1 MTPDQQLVIDSFVDQ
16 RRQLSIDPSPNA
28 QSILSNS
35 HSSIP
40 LPPTTFNPCTTACS
54 SASTSRALS
63 TAEIAGTATTSS
75 EIFDLTR
82 AKLERAA
89 QGHLTGRR
97 GPNGLR
103 ELVLLSNV
111 FGRTIP
117 TQRPPEVDAE
127 QQRLQLELT
136 RKQEEERWLNSV
148 LDEMLEDPDDEDDD
162 FVAIYVAD
170 PNVSDSGFLEQDPH
184 AFVADQGGGRDE
196 VTFDLDRE
204 KQKQPLLKPHTAKR
218 PAAANDD
225 EPTLSLEGLSLS
237 PPRSPPI
244 DLPLI
249 ASSRPLTLEEDYS
262 SSPPFDPPPL
272 TPDSTPPGP
281 GAASDL
287 LATSTES
294 FAEIDSFQWVSDR
307 SSARGLLALDLS
319 RLTVAA
325 PKPPLS
331 PKPHKPFPEK
341 LFSLHPRS
349 EFSSIH
355 VPPLSGPSLW
365 GDSDAASR
373 PPRSSSVPARLP
385 PSPPSFTSYRT
396 TGIVKSFYDCIDF
409 GISGYPLPPSFP
421 AAEEPM
427 PTRE

>member
-16 RRQLSIDPSPNA
+16 RRQLSIDRSPNT
-28 QSILSNS
+28 QSILSNNDP
-35 HSSIP
+35 SI
-40 LPPTTFNPCTTACS
+40 PPTTFDACIAS
-54 SASTSRALS
+54 TSASTSQTILNPA
-63 TAEIAGTATTSS
+63 AGAATTSS

-89 QGHLTGRR
+89 QGHLTGHR

-117 TQRPPEVDAE
+117 THRPPQIDEE
-127 QQRLQLELT
+127 QQRLQIELT

-184 AFVADQGGGRDE
+184 SLVADQGGGGSRDE
-196 VTFDLDRE
+196 ILFDLDRE
-204 KQKQPLLKPHTAKR
+204 QQKPKLNLEPDATDA
-218 PAAANDD
+218 D
-225 EPTLSLEGLSLS
+225 EPTLSLERLSLS

-244 DLPLI
+244 KMPLI

-272 TPDSTPPGP
+272 TPDSTPPGF

-287 LATSTES
+287 LATSAES

-319 RLTVAA
+319 RPAVAS
-325 PKPPLS
+325 PNPPLS
-331 PKPHKPFPEK
+331 PKPYKPFPDG
-341 LFSLHPRS
+341 LFSRRPRND
-349 EFSSIH
+349 FGSILAI
-355 VPPLSGPSLW
+355 PLSASSLW
-365 GDSDAASR
+365 RDTDAGSR
-373 PPRSSSVPARLP
+373 PPRSSSVPARSTL
-385 PSPPSFTSYRT
+385 SPPSFTSYRT

-409 GISGYPLPPSFP
+409 GISDYPLPLSFT
-421 AAEEPM
+421 AAEDSM

>member
-225 EPTLSLEGLSLS
+225 EPTLSLE
-237 PPRSPPI
+237 
-244 DLPLI
+244 
-249 ASSRPLTLEEDYS
+249 EDYS